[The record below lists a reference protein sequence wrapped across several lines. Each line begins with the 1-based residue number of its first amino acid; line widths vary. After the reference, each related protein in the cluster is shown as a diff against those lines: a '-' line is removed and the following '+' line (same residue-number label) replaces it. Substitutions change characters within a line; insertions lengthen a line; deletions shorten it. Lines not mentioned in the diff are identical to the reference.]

1 MFWDD
6 RQTQEKYFNFFKQLF
21 KFDKKM
27 KLIEVDFSKPW
38 WFLLWQQKEVVALNM
53 LNVFLYSIIAS
64 LAPLL
69 LAQIFI
75 TGNISNLIW
84 LILGLVIVKIVNYIL
99 FFYDPILRLQSA
111 KSIENSATKYFL
123 TVDPVHHSLR
133 SSGQILSKVA
143 RGSGGI
149 DLLIDIISFNL
160 LSLFGMI
167 IGLTIAFWQVS
178 VVLALI
184 ALVFMISIVL
194 FSIAMFIV
202 RSKLLR
208 KVRIEN
214 EDKSKALNLETLQQV
229 SYIRAVFGT
238 KEQLAKVDRFQFKA
252 MYTSAIVWEFGG
264 TVVTLSQILFLFSM
278 IVIGF
283 ILLTQINL
291 DKTIAVSLLL
301 SYYQIQAQISFVGN
315 SFGRAINSLED
326 INDLYDFIRR
336 FGKQSYPV
344 LEPAKN

>member
-99 FFYDPILRLQSA
+99 FFYDPIMRLQSA